1 MGKICLIDIV
11 LYFVLIIKFNLVK
24 LFTNIKRVCVFFNFK
39 CRIKYLIN
47 YVYFFVI

>member
-24 LFTNIKRVCVFFNFK
+24 LFTNIKRVCFF
-39 CRIKYLIN
+39 LILN
-47 YVYFFVI
+47 VELNI